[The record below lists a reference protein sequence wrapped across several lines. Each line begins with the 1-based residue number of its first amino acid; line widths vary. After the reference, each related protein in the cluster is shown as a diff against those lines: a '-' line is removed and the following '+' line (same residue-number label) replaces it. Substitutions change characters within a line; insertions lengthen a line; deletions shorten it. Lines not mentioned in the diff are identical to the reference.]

1 MMNYE
6 PDCTMLSGL
15 FFCNRAGV
23 AYGHASIELMKTGK
37 FIVLDGNDGSGKATQ
52 SRLLAERFKEENI
65 VSVMMDFP
73 GYERN
78 FFGAFLGECLA
89 GKHGD
94 FLHMDPK
101 IASAL
106 YALDRVESS
115 ESIHSVLEEGKIVIA
130 DRFSSSNQIHQG
142 GKIADEKERATFLE
156 WLDKMEHDVLKIP
169 RPDLIIY
176 LRVPVEISLKL
187 LLEKRATKNQHLGVG
202 VKDTV
207 EEDRTYLE
215 RSHETA
221 NWLAAR
227 QPNWRVIECADGSD
241 MRSIEA
247 IQSDV
252 RKIVDTAVR
261 S

>member
-1 MMNYE
+1 
-6 PDCTMLSGL
+6 
-15 FFCNRAGV
+15 
-23 AYGHASIELMKTGK
+23 MKKGK

-52 SRLLAERFKEENI
+52 SRLLAESFKEEGI

-89 GKHGD
+89 GRHGD
-94 FLHMDPK
+94 FLHMDSK
-101 IASAL
+101 IVSAL

-115 ESIHSVLEEGKIVIA
+115 ENIQSAIAEGKMVIA

-142 GKIADEKERATFLE
+142 GKITDEEERIAFLE
-156 WLDKMEHDVLKIP
+156 WLDTMEHDVLKIP

-187 LLEKRATKNQHLGVG
+187 LLEKRAVKNQHLGIG

-207 EEDRTYLE
+207 EEDRNYLE

-227 QPNWRVIECADGSD
+227 QPNWRVIECAEGSG
-241 MRSIEA
+241 MRSMDA
-247 IQSDV
+247 IQNDV
-252 RKIVDTAVR
+252 RRIVDSLIT

>member
-1 MMNYE
+1 MNRG
-6 PDCTMLSGL
+6 T
-15 FFCNRAGV
+15 
-23 AYGHASIELMKTGK
+23 

-52 SRLLAERFKEENI
+52 AKLLGERLAEEKI
-65 VSVMMDFP
+65 ASAMMDFP
-73 GYERN
+73 GYDRN

-106 YALDRVESS
+106 YALDRLESS
-115 ESIHSVLEEGKIVIA
+115 ATIRKVLAGGGVVIA
-130 DRFSSSNQIHQG
+130 DRFASSNQIHQG
-142 GKIADEKERATFLE
+142 GKIADEKERVAFLK
-156 WLDKMEHDVLKIP
+156 WLDRMEHEVLEIP

-176 LRVPVEISLKL
+176 LRVPVETSLEL
-187 LLEKRATKNQHLGVG
+187 LLKKRAAKNHLLGDG
-202 VKDTV
+202 ARDTV

-221 NWLAAR
+221 NWLVAH
-227 QPNWRVIECADGSD
+227 QPNWKVVDCADGKGIRPIAD
-241 MRSIEA
+241 IHAEIRA
-247 IQSDV
+247 
-252 RKIVDTAVR
+252 IVDEALG